1 MITMKFIVF
10 SIFYGN
16 ESEKRRCTKYNLVKE
31 YDENKNIKRC
41 IKRDIL

>member
-1 MITMKFIVF
+1 MRFNDF

-31 YDENKNIKRC
+31 YDENKTL
-41 IKRDIL
+41 RDVL